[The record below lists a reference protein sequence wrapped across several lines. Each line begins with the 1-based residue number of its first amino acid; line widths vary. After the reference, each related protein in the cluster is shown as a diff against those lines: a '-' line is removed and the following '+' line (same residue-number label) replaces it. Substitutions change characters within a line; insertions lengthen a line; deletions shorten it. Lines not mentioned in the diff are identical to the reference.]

1 MINIRIPQFFK
12 RNEFVWSFIYGLIIF
27 VTTVIFL
34 NYKLQNNFDI
44 EFGKNLFVVS
54 LTGLSLALGLI
65 PFLSSK
71 IRQDILKSQ
80 NEANKYYEELTNQ
93 YKSGI
98 SPDAKDIKDIKNKF
112 NSYTSAYLSVTQ
124 YNAIL
129 FRLLTMLCII
139 FISSFISN
147 LLDNKEILVL
157 SVICLIFF
165 IIDIFKMS
173 FLFLNENDKNI
184 EGLKNSIQIYLDN
197 IIPGK

>member
-1 MINIRIPQFFK
+1 MINVRTPQFFK

-54 LTGLSLALGLI
+54 LTGLSLALGII
-65 PFLSSK
+65 PFLSGK

-80 NEANKYYEELTNQ
+80 SEANKYYEELTNQ
-93 YKSGI
+93 YKSGV
-98 SPDAKDIKDIKNKF
+98 SPDAEDIKEIKNKF
-112 NSYTSAYLSVTQ
+112 NSYTSAYLSVAQ

-184 EGLKNSIQIYLDN
+184 EGLKNSIQIYLDK